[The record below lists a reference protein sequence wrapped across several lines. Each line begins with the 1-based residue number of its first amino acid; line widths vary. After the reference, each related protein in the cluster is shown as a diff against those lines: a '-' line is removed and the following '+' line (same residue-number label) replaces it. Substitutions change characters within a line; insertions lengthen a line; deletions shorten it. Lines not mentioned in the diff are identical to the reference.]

1 MKKASWKTKKTIGIF
16 VCILLLV
23 IAFIVGLMI
32 GSYSMTPLEVIETL
46 FCNGNKMQNFT
57 IFQIRLPRICLAIVV
72 ASGLGV
78 SGGILQGITR
88 NPLAEPGM
96 IGINAGSALAVVLFI
111 SASCAVFRPHCSPI
125 RRSATGSQLFCYSA

>member
-46 FCNGNKMQNFT
+46 FGNGNKMQNFT
-57 IFQIRLPRICLAIVV
+57 IFQIRLPRICLAIIV
-72 ASGLGV
+72 AS
-78 SGGILQGITR
+78 
-88 NPLAEPGM
+88 
-96 IGINAGSALAVVLFI
+96 
-111 SASCAVFRPHCSPI
+111 
-125 RRSATGSQLFCYSA
+125 